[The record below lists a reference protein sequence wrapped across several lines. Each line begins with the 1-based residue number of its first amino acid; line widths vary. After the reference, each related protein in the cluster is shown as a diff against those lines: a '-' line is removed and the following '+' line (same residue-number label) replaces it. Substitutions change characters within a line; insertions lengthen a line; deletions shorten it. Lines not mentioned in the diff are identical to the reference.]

1 MTTTTEI
8 QLSFLGGAS
17 AIGASSALLQVADT
31 SILIDCGVRF
41 KTGNAL
47 PDLNQLTGKRLDAIV
62 VTHAH
67 SDHTGALP
75 VVHEAYP
82 EVPIYLT
89 PPTQELV
96 SILQRDALKLMDR
109 EGDVPLYNE
118 RQVESMIEMFRPV
131 HHGDR
136 IQVGDIEIVYLPASH
151 ILGASMVYFGTPA
164 GNVMFTGDYSV
175 DAQRTVPALDRPA
188 LPVDLLVTEAT
199 YGNRMHADRRTSENL
214 LVSRVA
220 QVVEAG
226 GRVLIPAFAI
236 GRAQEVLLILKQA
249 LRNKK
254 IPECPIFV
262 DGMVRSV
269 CGVYSHHARY
279 VSRSLLRDSQR
290 SGHPFFTGTITA
302 VGNAQERKDVLSA
315 GACVIVASSGM
326 LSGGPSAFYAGEMAP
341 VATDAILITGY
352 QDEESPGR
360 ALLNLAEETGSRPLR
375 LGDKVVDVRCAFE
388 TYSLSAHADRM
399 QMVGLIEAMRPRTV
413 VLVHGDMPAKTMLAD
428 SLGCN
433 DIVYGEEGVR
443 ITRRYARRRHSVL
456 ERSAEDE
463 PITPEAAAAL
473 IGPSTGEP
481 LRAAKLAEAWFG
493 KRVAAFRQER
503 FVQQLEQT
511 GLVRRDDHRR
521 GILWAQTKA
530 AMPADPSPEDLLLA
544 EALKVENPK
553 GKLLEW
559 CMRRRLERPEMR
571 EQPED
576 TGWHVVE
583 MELEVDG
590 ERVSS
595 GPQRAYTKK
604 VAEQLAAKVLLDSL
618 SSQEQI
624 LEATAVDETRQAV
637 LEQQNPKGKL
647 LEFCA
652 QRKLPTPQFE
662 VVAVVGGFRC
672 VANIGLNGGTLETQ
686 PFQATRAKVAEQ
698 AAAAELYEQ
707 LRSSKTQRPSRKAAQ
722 SAPPAA
728 GASPVARG
736 PKRPDAR
743 MQLNEW
749 RQTKHLVSFGYDLV
763 DHQGPSHQPIF
774 VMTAW
779 AELPGGDRCT
789 AGPVTAGSKKEAQ
802 MAAADALRT
811 VLEADASFTGL
822 WSKPS

>member
-1 MTTTTEI
+1 M
-8 QLSFLGGAS
+8 
-17 AIGASSALLQVADT
+17 
-31 SILIDCGVRF
+31 
-41 KTGNAL
+41 
-47 PDLNQLTGKRLDAIV
+47 
-62 VTHAH
+62 
-67 SDHTGALP
+67 
-75 VVHEAYP
+75 
-82 EVPIYLT
+82 
-89 PPTQELV
+89 
-96 SILQRDALKLMDR
+96 
-109 EGDVPLYNE
+109 
-118 RQVESMIEMFRPV
+118 
-131 HHGDR
+131 
-136 IQVGDIEIVYLPASH
+136 
-151 ILGASMVYFGTPA
+151 
-164 GNVMFTGDYSV
+164 
-175 DAQRTVPALDRPA
+175 
-188 LPVDLLVTEAT
+188 
-199 YGNRMHADRRTSENL
+199 
-214 LVSRVA
+214 
-220 QVVEAG
+220 
-226 GRVLIPAFAI
+226 
-236 GRAQEVLLILKQA
+236 
-249 LRNKK
+249 
-254 IPECPIFV
+254 
-262 DGMVRSV
+262 
-269 CGVYSHHARY
+269 
-279 VSRSLLRDSQR
+279 
-290 SGHPFFTGTITA
+290 
-302 VGNAQERKDVLSA
+302 
-315 GACVIVASSGM
+315 
-326 LSGGPSAFYAGEMAP
+326 
-341 VATDAILITGY
+341 
-352 QDEESPGR
+352 
-360 ALLNLAEETGSRPLR
+360 
-375 LGDKVVDVRCAFE
+375 
-388 TYSLSAHADRM
+388 
-399 QMVGLIEAMRPRTV
+399 
-413 VLVHGDMPAKTMLAD
+413 
-428 SLGCN
+428 
-433 DIVYGEEGVR
+433 
-443 ITRRYARRRHSVL
+443 
-456 ERSAEDE
+456 
-463 PITPEAAAAL
+463 
-473 IGPSTGEP
+473 
-481 LRAAKLAEAWFG
+481 
-493 KRVAAFRQER
+493 
-503 FVQQLEQT
+503 QQLEQT

>member
-1 MTTTTEI
+1 MAATPDI

-47 PDLNQLTGKRLDAIV
+47 PDLNQLTGKHLDAIV

-75 VVHEAYP
+75 VAHEAYP
-82 EVPIYLT
+82 ETPIYLT
-89 PPTQELV
+89 PPTQDLV
-96 SILQRDALKLMDR
+96 TILQRDALKLMEM
-109 EGDVPLYNE
+109 EGDVPLYSE
-118 RQVESMIEMFRPV
+118 RQVESMVERFYPV

-151 ILGASMVYFGTPA
+151 ILGASMVYFSTPA
-164 GNVMFTGDYSV
+164 GNVLFTGDYSV
-175 DAQRTVPALDRPA
+175 DAQRTVPALDRPK
-188 LPVDLLVTEAT
+188 LPVDLLVTETT

-254 IPECPIFV
+254 IPECPVFV

-269 CGVYSHHARY
+269 CGVYSQHARY
-279 VSRSLLRDSQR
+279 VSRGLLRDSQR
-290 SGHPFFTGTITA
+290 SGHPFFAGSIA
-302 VGNAQERKDVLSA
+302 PVANAQERKDVLSA
-315 GACVIVASSGM
+315 GPCVIVASSGM
-326 LSGGPSAFYAGEMAP
+326 LSGGPSAYYAGELAASP
-341 VATDAILITGY
+341 TDAILITGY

-360 ALLNLAEETGSRPLR
+360 ALLNLAEESGPRPLR

-399 QMVGLIEAMRPRTV
+399 QMVGMIEAMRPRTV
-413 VLVHGDMPAKTMLAD
+413 VLVHGDIPAKTMLAE

-443 ITRRYARRRHSVL
+443 ITRRYPRRGNPVL
-456 ERSAEDE
+456 ERSAEDA

-473 IGPSTGEP
+473 IGPATGEP
-481 LRAAKLAEAWFG
+481 LRVVKLAEAWFG
-493 KRVAAFRQER
+493 RRVAAYRQER
-503 FVQQLEQT
+503 FAQQLEQT

-521 GILWAQTKA
+521 GLLWAQTQA
-530 AMPADPSPEDLLLA
+530 AMPVEPSPEDLALA
-544 EALKVENPK
+544 ETLKTENPK

-559 CMRRRLERPEMR
+559 CMRRRLEGPEMR
-571 EQPED
+571 EQAED
-576 TGWHVVE
+576 SGWHVVE
-583 MELEVDG
+583 MALEVDG
-590 ERVSS
+590 EPVSS
-595 GPQRAYTKK
+595 GPQRAYARK
-604 VAEQLAAKVLLDSL
+604 VAEQLAARVLLETL
-618 SSQEQI
+618 SSREQRVDAV
-624 LEATAVDETRQAV
+624 LVDEAQQAQ

-652 QRKLPTPQFE
+652 QRKLRQPRFD

-672 VANIGLNGGTLETQ
+672 IATLGFNDGAALETQ
-686 PFQATRAKVAEQ
+686 PFQAGRAKVAEQ
-698 AAAAELYEQ
+698 AAAADLYQ
-707 LRSSKTQRPSRKAAQ
+707 QVRASKPARRKPDAAAEHPP
-722 SAPPAA
+722 APP
-728 GASPVARG
+728 G
-736 PKRPDAR
+736 PDAR

-749 RQTKHLVSFGYDLV
+749 RQTKHLAAFGYDLV

-779 AELPGGDRCT
+779 AELPGGQRLAT
-789 AGPVTAGSKKEAQ
+789 EPVSGGSKKDAQ
-802 MAAADALRT
+802 VAAAAALRA
-811 VLEADASFTGL
+811 VLEGEANFTGL
-822 WSKPS
+822 WAKPPSA

>member
-1 MTTTTEI
+1 
-8 QLSFLGGAS
+8 
-17 AIGASSALLQVADT
+17 
-31 SILIDCGVRF
+31 
-41 KTGNAL
+41 
-47 PDLNQLTGKRLDAIV
+47 
-62 VTHAH
+62 
-67 SDHTGALP
+67 
-75 VVHEAYP
+75 
-82 EVPIYLT
+82 
-89 PPTQELV
+89 
-96 SILQRDALKLMDR
+96 
-109 EGDVPLYNE
+109 
-118 RQVESMIEMFRPV
+118 
-131 HHGDR
+131 
-136 IQVGDIEIVYLPASH
+136 
-151 ILGASMVYFGTPA
+151 MVYFSTPA

-175 DAQRTVPALDRPA
+175 DAQRTVPALDRPS
-188 LPVDLLVTEAT
+188 LPVDLLVTETT

-302 VGNAQERKDVLSA
+302 VGNAQDRKDVLSA

-326 LSGGPSAFYAGEMAP
+326 LSGGPSAFYAGELAP
-341 VATDAILITGY
+341 VASDAILITGY

-360 ALLNLAEETGSRPLR
+360 ALLNLAEETGPRPLR

-413 VLVHGDMPAKTMLAD
+413 VLVHGDLPAKTMLAE

-443 ITRRYARRRHSVL
+443 ITRRYAHRRNPVL
-456 ERSAEDE
+456 ERTAEDA

-473 IGPSTGEP
+473 IGPATGEP

-493 KRVAAFRQER
+493 RRVAAFRQER

-511 GLVRRDDHRR
+511 GMVRRDDHRR
-521 GILWAQTKA
+521 SLLWPLTQS
-530 AMPADPSPEDLLLA
+530 AMPVEPSPEELQLA
-544 EALKVENPK
+544 ETLKTENPK

-571 EQPED
+571 EQSDPS
-576 TGWHVVE
+576 GWHVVE
-583 MELEVDG
+583 MELDVDG

-595 GPQRAYTKK
+595 GPQKASAKK
-604 VAEQLAAKVLLDSL
+604 VAAQLAAKVLLDRLGSR
-618 SSQEQI
+618 EQTVT
-624 LEATAVDETRQAV
+624 ATIVDDAQQAT

-672 VANIGLNGGTLETQ
+672 VAQLALNDGHTLVTP
-686 PFQATRAKVAEQ
+686 PFQAMRAKVAEQ
-698 AAAAELYEQ
+698 AAASDLYQ
-707 LRSSKTQRPSRKAAQ
+707 QIRSSKTQRPDKAAAQ
-722 SAPPAA
+722 SATPTSN
-728 GASPVARG
+728 ASSANRA

-749 RQTKHLVSFGYDLV
+749 RQTKHLAGFGYHLI

-779 AELPGGDRCT
+779 AELPGGNRCT
-789 AGPVTAGSKKEAQ
+789 TEPVTAGSKKEAQ
-802 MAAADALRT
+802 IAAADALRAL
-811 VLEADASFTGL
+811 LESDASFTGL
-822 WSKPS
+822 WAKPS